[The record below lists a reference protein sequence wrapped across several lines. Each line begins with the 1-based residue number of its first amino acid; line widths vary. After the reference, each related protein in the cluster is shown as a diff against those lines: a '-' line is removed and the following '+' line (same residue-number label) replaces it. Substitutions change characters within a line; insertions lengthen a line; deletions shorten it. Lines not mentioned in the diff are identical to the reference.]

1 MSRRDQ
7 ITMSEPELAAFLDE
21 VRVVTCASMGPGGR
35 PHLMPLWFVRDGLD
49 LLCWTFAKS
58 QKALNL
64 RRDPRATLSLELG
77 DTYDQLRGAMLEA
90 DAELIDDTPA
100 VAEIG
105 LAVALRYAPGEIT
118 AADAPPELL
127 AMIEAQAAKRVGM
140 RFRATRTV
148 TWDHRKLGGTY

>member
-1 MSRRDQ
+1 MSRR
-7 ITMSEPELAAFLDE
+7 ELIVMTDEELRAFLDE
-21 VRVVTCASMGPGGR
+21 VRVVTCASIGPSGR

-77 DTYDQLRGAMLEA
+77 SSYDQLRGAMYEA
-90 DAELIDDTPA
+90 DAQLIDDTPA
-100 VAEIG
+100 VTEIG
-105 LAVALRYAPGEIT
+105 LAITSRYALDG
-118 AADAPPELL
+118 ADPASAPPELR
-127 AMIEAQAAKRVGM
+127 AMIEGQAAKRVGM